1 MNKIGSDSAQ
11 QAQAIVET
19 MCVRARVGGF
29 TTMPLGIGITSK

>member
-19 MCVRARVGGF
+19 VCVRARAGVM
-29 TTMPLGIGITSK
+29 TPMPLGF